1 MLAPRP
7 RQQAE
12 GPIRR
17 SRPLHLRVHNGR
29 NRDGVKASPKCGQ
42 RVSIEPPLRHR
53 PLVEKSKGS
62 ALLPPALCETSSLAI
77 WHRRAIEVV
86 RDATAAPRCSRP
98 TMPHG
103 FPAHSNIGR
112 IRRAAF
118 VRSTLNC
125 GCDGA
130 TPRLRV
136 QLGPSEQETA
146 ISEMGFDGQFA

>member
-86 RDATAAPRCSRP
+86 RDATAQQWQSKGRPVAPSLP
-98 TMPHG
+98 QQPNPG
-103 FPAHSNIGR
+103 G
-112 IRRAAF
+112 
-118 VRSTLNC
+118 
-125 GCDGA
+125 GGQD
-130 TPRLRV
+130 
-136 QLGPSEQETA
+136 EQQAEDEIA
-146 ISEMGFDGQFA
+146 LDR